1 MFEDTFELYNL
12 LKLPL
17 DKQNAIIKD
26 LIASDLSISQENV
39 TKLNS
44 EIEVGR
50 INYFLETA
58 IKAAKPKPV
67 KKPLVVHF
75 AVCQFTNSF
84 IALFLGLVFSFFFN
98 KWT

>member
-67 KKPLVVHF
+67 KKPRAKKAK
-75 AVCQFTNSF
+75 AVEEESEQEIFD
-84 IALFLGLVFSFFFN
+84 LEL
-98 KWT
+98 